1 MSGSVRV
8 GLYGLLGSGNIG
20 NDGSLEAV
28 ITWLRTHHPDAVVD
42 AICDGPEGVT
52 ARWGY
57 PAVRLHWNRREYET
71 AASVALVARKALG
84 KLVDAVRIAAWVR
97 RHDVVLVT
105 GMGVFETTLPTRPW
119 GVPYSQFLISLSGR
133 LLGTRVAF
141 ISVGAA
147 VTRNRATRSLFVA
160 TARRV
165 HYLSYRD
172 GYSRDS
178 MRTMGLR
185 ERDDRVYPDLAY
197 ALPTPTTV
205 EGRTGVIGVGVL
217 DYYGTDDDRH
227 RADELHATYLAG
239 MTTIV
244 RTLIDAGSEVRLFTG
259 DAVDRRIVEEIRSD
273 LRENRPDIA
282 PERLHA
288 DPVTSLDELM
298 SQMAEVDAV
307 VATRFHNVLCALKLA
322 KPTVSIGYAQK
333 NVEIMTAMGLG
344 AYCHRA
350 DGFDPHEVVRQLAEI
365 DSRHDELSHAMVV
378 RANEFRAQLDDQ
390 FARLS
395 ATLFPE
401 TRPAASAGRPRLHA
415 RRTTRAVGTAMTIDG
430 GKNLARLVQDRAH
443 RVLSTIGL
451 RQSDDRLNADS
462 QRFWDDA
469 DDDRWATNSHWASG
483 PVFRDNDLFD
493 VIGERHLRMFERAAR
508 ALEFKEPWGRI
519 VDWGCGGGM
528 NAVRFAPRATEY
540 VGVDISAKSLAECRR
555 QVASVCETPFS
566 AVQISVEDPQQGARQ
581 IDQADV
587 FLSYYVFELL
597 PNPRS
602 GERILECAWRILRPG
617 GLAMIQIKYSDG
629 RWSHRSRMRSYASSF
644 AHMTTW
650 RPDEFHLLANS
661 VGFEP
666 ITVEFLPVDELG
678 DVRYAYFLLRRPE
691 TAG

>member
-1 MSGSVRV
+1 MSGSARV

-20 NDGSLEAV
+20 NDGSLQAV
-28 ITWLRTHHPDAVVD
+28 LTWLGTHHPDAVVD

-52 ARWGY
+52 ARWGF

-71 AASVALVARKALG
+71 AASAALVARKAIG

-97 RHDVVLVT
+97 RHDVVLVA

-133 LLGTRVAF
+133 LFRTRVAF
-141 ISVGAA
+141 ISVGAD
-147 VTRNRATRSLFVA
+147 VTPNPATRRLFVA

-172 GYSRDS
+172 GHSRDS
-178 MRTMGLR
+178 MRRMGLP

-197 ALPTPTTV
+197 ALPTPETAK
-205 EGRTGVIGVGVL
+205 GRTGVVGVGVL
-217 DYYGTDDDRH
+217 DYHGTDDDRD

-239 MTTIV
+239 MKAVV
-244 RTLIDAGSEVRLFTG
+244 RMLIDAGREVRLLTG
-259 DAVDRRIVEEIRSD
+259 DTVDRRVVEEIRSD
-273 LRENRPDIA
+273 LRESRPDVA
-282 PERLHA
+282 TERLHA

-298 SQMAEVDAV
+298 SRMAGVDAV

-350 DGFDPHEVVRQLAEI
+350 DGFDPVEVVRQLAELE
-365 DSRHDELSHAMVV
+365 SRHDELSDAMTV
-378 RANEFRAQLDDQ
+378 RADEFRAQLDDQ
-390 FARLS
+390 FVRLG
-395 ATLFPE
+395 ATLFPG
-401 TRPAASAGRPRLHA
+401 TRPAASAARPRLRA
-415 RRTTRAVGTAMTIDG
+415 RRITRAVGAAMTIDA
-430 GKNLARLVQDRAH
+430 GKSVARLVQDRAH

-451 RQSDDRLNADS
+451 RQSDDRLNADA
-462 QRFWDDA
+462 QRFWEET
-469 DDDRWATNSHWASG
+469 DDDRWATNSHWAGGS
-483 PVFRDNDLFD
+483 VFRDNDLFD

-508 ALEFKEPWGRI
+508 SLEFKEPWGRI

-528 NAVRFAPRATEY
+528 NAVRFAPRASEY
-540 VGVDISAKSLAECRR
+540 VGVDVSDTSLAECGR
-555 QVASVCETPFS
+555 QVASVCETPFH
-566 AVQISVEDPQQGARQ
+566 AVQVSVDDPEQGVRR
-581 IDQADV
+581 IGRADV

-602 GERILECAWRILRPG
+602 GERILACAWRILRPG
-617 GLAMIQIKYSDG
+617 GLAMIQIKYGDG
-629 RWSHRSRMRSYASSF
+629 RWSHRSRLRSYASSF

-650 RPDEFHLLANS
+650 RPDEFHLLAES

-666 ITVEFLPVDELG
+666 IHVEFLPVDELG

-691 TAG
+691 EAG

>member
-1 MSGSVRV
+1 MTGSVRV

-20 NDGSLEAV
+20 NDGSVEAV

-105 GMGVFETTLPTRPW
+105 GMGVFETTLPNRPW
-119 GVPYSQFLISLSGR
+119 GVPYSQFLLSLSGR
-133 LLGTRVAF
+133 LLNTRVAL
-141 ISVGAA
+141 ISVGAN
-147 VTRNRATRSLFVA
+147 VTPNRATRSLFVA

-197 ALPTPTTV
+197 ALPTPAAV

-217 DYYGTDDDRH
+217 DYHGTDDDRD

-239 MTTIV
+239 IKTIV
-244 RTLIDAGSEVRLFTG
+244 RMLLDAGSEVRLLTG
-259 DAVDRRIVEEIRSD
+259 DAVDRRVVDEIRSD

-282 PERLHA
+282 PQRLHA

-298 SQMAEVDAV
+298 SQMAGVDAV

-333 NVEIMTAMGLG
+333 NAEIMTAMGLG

-350 DGFDPHEVVRQLAEI
+350 DGFDPHEVVRQLSEL
-365 DSRHDELSHAMVV
+365 DSRHAELSDAMAV

-390 FARLS
+390 FARLG
-395 ATLFPE
+395 ATLFP
-401 TRPAASAGRPRLHA
+401 
-415 RRTTRAVGTAMTIDG
+415 TRAEGTAMTIDV

-443 RVLSTIGL
+443 RVLTTIGL

-462 QRFWDDA
+462 QRFWDGA
-469 DDDRWATNSHWASG
+469 DDDRWASNSHWASG

-493 VIGERHLRMFERAAR
+493 AIGERHLRMFERAAR

-528 NAVRFAPRATEY
+528 NALRFAPRATEY
-540 VGVDISAKSLAECRR
+540 LGVDISARSLAECRR
-555 QVASVCETPFS
+555 QVASVCETPFR
-566 AVQISVEDPQQGARQ
+566 AVQISVEDPEQGTRQ
-581 IDQADV
+581 IGQADV

-617 GLAMIQIKYSDG
+617 GLAMIQIKYGDG

-650 RPDEFHLLANS
+650 RPDEFHLLASS

-666 ITVEFLPVDELG
+666 ISVEFLPVDELG

-691 TAG
+691 TTG